1 MSIIGALTIEG
12 MGPTTAIAGN
22 VTLGSFIAY
31 MMEDLLPFLLPGTVI
46 VMDRLAAHC
55 NEQVRIAIESAGC
68 KLKLLPPYSPDL
80 NPIEEAWSKLKQLLR
95 KLSARSRDALLNGVV
110 VLIDRIT
117 ADDAR
122 GWINHAGYRCA

>member
-1 MSIIGALTIEG
+1 MTIIGALTVDG
-12 MGPTTAIAGN
+12 MGPTTAFAGN

-55 NEQVRIAIESAGC
+55 NEQVRIAIERAGC

-80 NPIEEAWSKLKQLLR
+80 NPIEEAWSKLKHLLR

-110 VLIDRIT
+110 MLIDRIT
-117 ADDAR
+117 AADAR
-122 GWINHAGYRCA
+122 GWIAHSGYGCA

>member
-1 MSIIGALTIEG
+1 
-12 MGPTTAIAGN
+12 MGPTTAFAGN

-55 NEQVRIAIESAGC
+55 NEQVRIAIELAGC

-95 KLSARSRDALLNGVV
+95 KLSARSRDALLDGVV
-110 VLIDRIT
+110 TLIKRIT
-117 ADDAR
+117 ANDAR
-122 GWINHAGYRCA
+122 GWIAHAGYRCE